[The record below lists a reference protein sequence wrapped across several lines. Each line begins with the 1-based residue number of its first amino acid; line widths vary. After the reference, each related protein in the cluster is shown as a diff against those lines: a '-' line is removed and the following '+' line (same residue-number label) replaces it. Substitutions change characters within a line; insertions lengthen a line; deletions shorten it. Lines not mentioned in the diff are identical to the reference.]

1 MNWRELLRR
10 YVSLPG
16 KNLELDMALDN
27 ETVELRRYI
36 AQLEFVLKWWL
47 EQEKISDIDIMHT
60 IDLRILSELA
70 TNALKESP
78 L

>member
-1 MNWRELLRR
+1 MTAADD
-10 YVSLPG
+10 YY
-16 KNLELDMALDN
+16 N
-27 ETVELRRYI
+27 ETVDLRRYI